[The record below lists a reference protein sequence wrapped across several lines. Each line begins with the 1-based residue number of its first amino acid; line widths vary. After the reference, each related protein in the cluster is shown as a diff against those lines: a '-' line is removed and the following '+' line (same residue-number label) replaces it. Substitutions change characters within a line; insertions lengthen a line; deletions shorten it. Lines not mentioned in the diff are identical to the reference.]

1 MRVVVL
7 HGPGV
12 DCHRPSLERWCAAQE
27 GAAVELVVC
36 GDAASLLRELA
47 TPAPVILAPGALRGD
62 AEIQAAAVARAT
74 GPLIWFELEAA
85 LGPPPAALAQARVQT
100 VRGRGIDGHRWA
112 LRSLLE
118 RAAWPWVTH
127 AYGDGRDQVGDLRL
141 PAGTPPADGFPV
153 VALLHG
159 GAWRAQWERD
169 LMDALAVDLAR
180 RGYASWNVEYRR
192 VGEGGGWPQTFDD
205 VAAAI
210 DLLPQLEAPLDLAR
224 VALLGHSAGGHLALW
239 AAARDAAPPP
249 AARAPESFGRSA
261 TRTLRCSLVVSL
273 AGLPDMAETSR
284 RATYDD
290 GATALLGGR
299 PDEHPDRYAL
309 ASPHRLLPLGVRQLL
324 VHGTADQPDNVDMN
338 RLYAE
343 RAAAA
348 GDWVEL
354 LELEGVEHFA
364 PIEPRSAA
372 WATIASRLEALL

>member
-1 MRVVVL
+1 
-7 HGPGV
+7 
-12 DCHRPSLERWCAAQE
+12 
-27 GAAVELVVC
+27 
-36 GDAASLLRELA
+36 
-47 TPAPVILAPGALRGD
+47 
-62 AEIQAAAVARAT
+62 
-74 GPLIWFELEAA
+74 
-85 LGPPPAALAQARVQT
+85 VQT

-118 RAAWPWVTH
+118 RAAWSFATH
-127 AYGDGRDQVGDLRL
+127 AYGDGRDQVADLRL
-141 PAGTPPADGFPV
+141 PAGAAPPSGFPV
-153 VALLHG
+153 VVLLHG

-210 DLLPQLEAPLDLAR
+210 DLLPQLDAPLDLAR

-239 AAARDAAPPP
+239 AAAREPSP
-249 AARAPESFGRSA
+249 AGTEAISGRSTPRDRHSSVKPA
-261 TRTLRCSLVVSL
+261 LVVSL

-299 PDEHPDRYAL
+299 PDEFPDRYAL
-309 ASPHRLLPLGVRQLL
+309 ASPQELLPLGVRQLL

-364 PIEPRSAA
+364 PIEPRSAS
-372 WATIASRLEALL
+372 WATIATRLEALL

>member
-1 MRVVVL
+1 MRIVVL

-27 GAAVELVVC
+27 GVAVELVVC
-36 GDAASLLRELA
+36 EDAVSLLRELA
-47 TPAPVILAPGALRGD
+47 TPAPVIFAPGDLSGN
-62 AEIQAAAVARAT
+62 EEVQAAAAARAA

-85 LGPPPAALAQARVQT
+85 LGPPPATISAARVQT

-118 RAAWPWVTH
+118 RAAWPFSTH

-141 PAGTPPADGFPV
+141 PAGAAPPGGFPV

-210 DLLPQLEAPLDLAR
+210 DLLAQLDAPLDLAR

-239 AAARDAAPPP
+239 AAARHPP
-249 AARAPESFGRSA
+249 A
-261 TRTLRCSLVVSL
+261 LVVSL

-299 PDEHPDRYAL
+299 PDEFPERYAL
-309 ASPHRLLPLGVRQLL
+309 ASPHELLPLGVRQLL

-338 RLYAE
+338 RSYAE

-354 LELEGVEHFA
+354 LELEGVEHLA

-372 WATIASRLEALL
+372 WATIANRLEALL